1 MHGVATISIKIAQM
15 MLRKKTSNARP
26 IFKYYFYSTRL
37 FFFIGWGLD
46 RLAEHAESEQ
56 QPNQESQSTLLYRQ
70 LAQGL
75 TAQLNEQPEKSLTD
89 SVRQFQL

>member
-1 MHGVATISIKIAQM
+1 MTKQKLII
-15 MLRKKTSNARP
+15 SNARP

-46 RLAEHAESEQ
+46 KLAEHAESEQ

-75 TAQLNEQPEKSLTD
+75 TAQLNEQPEKSRLGLDEVVTY
-89 SVRQFQL
+89 L

>member
-1 MHGVATISIKIAQM
+1 MRGLYLSI
-15 MLRKKTSNARP
+15 
-26 IFKYYFYSTRL
+26 IFTVLGS

-46 RLAEHAESEQ
+46 KLAEHASSGQ

-75 TAQLNEQPEKSLTD
+75 TAQLNEQPEKSRLGLDEVVTY
-89 SVRQFQL
+89 L